1 MRMWLLAPAIRFVLR
16 VRLAAR
22 LKDGTTV
29 RGETKIGKVGSHIER
44 LYLEPEDC
52 HPLPEALA
60 AIYDADVVTI
70 GPGSLY
76 TSLLPPILVHGV
88 AEAIAESSAVK
99 IFICNLMTQPGE
111 TDGMD
116 CLDHVRAIIDHV
128 GPVLDAVL
136 INAMPPSDEA
146 IRRYARKGAY
156 VVPSNRRD
164 IISAGVVP
172 VEADLLKEGS
182 RIRHDSRKVARCLL
196 KMARSGL

>member
-1 MRMWLLAPAIRFVLR
+1 VLPSTLSPVQLVAQMEDATEIVGERNIVRAQSRVKRVSLSPRSPPPSEGLL
-16 VRLAAR
+16 
-22 LKDGTTV
+22 
-29 RGETKIGKVGSHIER
+29 E
-44 LYLEPEDC
+44 
-52 HPLPEALA
+52 
-60 AIYDADVVTI
+60 AIYTADLITI
-70 GPGSLY
+70 GPGSLF
-76 TSLLPPILVHGV
+76 SSVLPNLLVDGV
-88 AEAIAESSAVK
+88 AQALKESRALKVMVA
-99 IFICNLMTQPGE
+99 NLMTQPGE